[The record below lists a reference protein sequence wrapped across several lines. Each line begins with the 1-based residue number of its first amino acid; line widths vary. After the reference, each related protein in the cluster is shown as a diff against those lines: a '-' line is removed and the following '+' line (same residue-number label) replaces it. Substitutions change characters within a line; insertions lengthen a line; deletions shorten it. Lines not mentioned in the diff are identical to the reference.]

1 MNQSFEL
8 QQAIRQAMQ
17 TEKDAM
23 DFYRLAAK
31 KIADPEAKATF
42 AMLAREERQHA
53 YSFYNLYRG
62 DDIDSFEEFIA
73 EPLNIASNWCEAL
86 QQLDNEG
93 GTERTAFRLAIQL
106 ERALEI
112 SLRKAAAEI
121 ERPEVRAIYL
131 ANAASTH
138 GHCQS
143 IEQECL
149 ERYGEVC

>member
-1 MNQSFEL
+1 MNQSREL

-31 KIADPEAKATF
+31 KIVDPAAKATF

-73 EPLNIASNWCEAL
+73 EPLNISSNWCEAL
-86 QQLDNEG
+86 QQLENDG
-93 GTERTAFRLAIQL
+93 GTGRTAFRLAIEL

-112 SLRKAAAEI
+112 SLRKTAAEI
-121 ERPEVRAIYL
+121 EQPEVRAIYL